1 MQTACNVLDKLT
13 KRGARVYELKPPC
26 NVLCHAQTLIQGG
39 CLIFHG
45 RTPVLVRLDK
55 GTADHVDF
63 EEAIAIASN

>member
-1 MQTACNVLDKLT
+1 MLL
-13 KRGARVYELKPPC
+13 
-26 NVLCHAQTLIQGG
+26 QTLIQGG

-63 EEAIAIASN
+63 EQAIALATSGL